1 MEVISHLKYSHI
13 CEKIQNWNDMFLRY
27 SEITQI
33 HLGLFLRD
41 LGMVYSVPGL
51 IICGA

>member
-13 CEKIQNWNDMFLRY
+13 YEKFRTGMRY

-41 LGMVYSVPGL
+41 LGMVYSVQGL
-51 IICGA
+51 IICEA